1 MANLTE
7 SNVTMKYKPKQ
18 YKLDSR
24 NMKLLILTPNFHS
37 LLPSGLSENVYSNP
51 KIAVH
56 KGQ

>member
-1 MANLTE
+1 MAHLTE
-7 SNVTMKYKPKQ
+7 SNVTMKCKPKH

-37 LLPSGLSENVYSNP
+37 LLPSRLSDNIYSNP